1 MSNELKAMDEFMDKL
16 TQNAEKVNP
25 LEGMDGMQVLYHI
38 LFVEKSPGVW
48 GIIGFG
54 IVIAIASLW
63 YDKYNDKVDVPVN
76 HQEWH

>member
-1 MSNELKAMDEFMDKL
+1 MSELKAMDEFMDKL

-25 LEGMDGMQVLYHI
+25 LEGMNGVEVLHHLLI
-38 LFVEKSPGVW
+38 VEPDKGLW

-63 YDKYNDKVDVPVN
+63 YDKYNDTNIEIPPNK
-76 HQEWH
+76 EWF